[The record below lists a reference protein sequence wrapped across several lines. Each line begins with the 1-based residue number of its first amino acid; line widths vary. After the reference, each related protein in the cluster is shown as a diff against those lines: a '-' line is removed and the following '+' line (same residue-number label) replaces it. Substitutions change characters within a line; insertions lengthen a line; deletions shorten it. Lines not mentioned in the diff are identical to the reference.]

1 MCDGEDVHVA
11 DNLWTIS
18 FRKAKLAPDEDGVSV
33 EETLLDHGTFFY
45 LSDRFLKGGSE
56 LVVKDLIGSFK
67 KCETV
72 EEAIA
77 AMEEE
82 ERQNSTLEDGSAEVV
97 ADGVEE
103 EAEGAAP
110 TAAAEPADE
119 LTYEQKCEKFAI
131 YLYAKPL
138 RAYGELTGVAEEDV
152 TYALIDQAIEKLKAR
167 KLSHVYFGGREAL
180 YQFICRGAAGAE
192 VFWQFSSTNRTGGAL
207 NGRGE
212 PLWTTCTDHTSLA
225 IALAEPPAD
234 DGKIYLSQF
243 KEGAAKVRA
252 VMPSK
257 RVRNVRALIDS
268 AFPNWNKPLPYD
280 VVFGVL
286 GRRDRFRFG
295 TSGFSAASMFY
306 NALAAH
312 RLSVKAGKGPF
323 VKTPA
328 VLRVA
333 HVDAFAHFGDEG
345 HEDLN
350 DEDKTVVRLPNL
362 SFKSLVAGLHVDAI
376 DVAVMQ
382 DILTIVFSA
391 IIAAAMNRPGRTA

>member
-1 MCDGEDVHVA
+1 MA
-11 DNLWTIS
+11 DNLWSIS

-77 AMEEE
+77 AMKEE

-97 ADGVEE
+97 EDGIEEAADG
-103 EAEGAAP
+103 AAS

-119 LTYEQKCEKFAI
+119 LTYEEKCEQFAI

-138 RAYGELTGVAEEDV
+138 RAYGELAGVADEDV

-180 YQFICRGAAGAE
+180 YQFICRGAANAE
-192 VFWQFSSTNRTGGAL
+192 VFWQFSHSNRTGGAL

-212 PLWTTCTDHTSLA
+212 PLWTTCSDHTSLA
-225 IALAEPPAD
+225 IALSKPPAD

-243 KEGAAKVRA
+243 KEGAAMVRA

-257 RVRNVRALIDS
+257 SVRNVRALVDS
-268 AFPNWNKPLPYD
+268 AFRNWNKRVHAD
-280 VVFGVL
+280 VVRGVL
-286 GRRDRFRFG
+286 GRQDRFRFG
-295 TSGFSAASMFY
+295 TIGFSATSMFY
-306 NALAAH
+306 NVFAAH

-323 VKTPA
+323 IKTPA

-333 HVDAFAHFGDEG
+333 HVDAFAHFGDEDY
-345 HEDLN
+345 EDYN
-350 DEDKTVVRLPNL
+350 DEDKTVDRLPHL
-362 SFKSLVAGLHVDAI
+362 SYKALIAGFHVDAV
-376 DVAVMQ
+376 DVAAMQ
-382 DILTIVFSA
+382 DIQTIVFSA

>member
-1 MCDGEDVHVA
+1 MLDGEDVHVA

-72 EEAIA
+72 EEAVA

-82 ERQNSTLEDGSAEVV
+82 ERQNATLEDGSDEVV

-138 RAYGELTGVAEEDV
+138 RAYGELAGVADEDV
-152 TYALIDQAIEKLKAR
+152 TYALIDQAIEHLKSR

-180 YQFICRGAAGAE
+180 YQFICRGAANAE

-243 KEGAAKVRA
+243 KAGAAMVRA

-257 RVRNVRALIDS
+257 RVRNLRALVDS
-268 AFPNWNKPLPYD
+268 AFRDWNKQVPYP
-280 VVFGVL
+280 VVMDM
-286 GRRDRFRFG
+286 GRYDRFKFG
-295 TSGFSAASMFY
+295 TIGFSAASMFY
-306 NALAAH
+306 NAFAAH
-312 RLSVKAGKGPF
+312 RLSVKAGKGAF
-323 VKTPA
+323 IKTPA

-333 HVDAFAHFGDEG
+333 HVDAFAHLGDED
-345 HEDLN
+345 HEDWG
-350 DEDKTVVRLPNL
+350 DEDKTVDQLPKL
-362 SFKSLVAGLHVDAI
+362 PFKSLVAGLHVDAI

-382 DILTIVFSA
+382 DIQTIVFSA
-391 IIAAAMNRPGRTA
+391 IIAAAMNRPGRMA

>member
-1 MCDGEDVHVA
+1 MLDNGDVHVA
-11 DNLWTIS
+11 NNMWTCS

-56 LVVKDLIGSFK
+56 LVVKDLIESFK

-77 AMEEE
+77 ATEEE

-97 ADGVEE
+97 EDGIEEAADG
-103 EAEGAAP
+103 AAS

-119 LTYEQKCEKFAI
+119 LTYEEKCEQFAI

-138 RAYGELTGVAEEDV
+138 RAYGELAGVADEDV
-152 TYALIDQAIEKLKAR
+152 TYALIDQAIEHLKNR
-167 KLSHVYFGGREAL
+167 NLSHVYFGGRDEL
-180 YQFICRGAAGAE
+180 YAFLCRGAAGAE
-192 VFWQFSSTNRTGGAL
+192 VFWQFSHSNRTGGAL

-243 KEGAAKVRA
+243 KEGAAMVRA

-257 RVRNVRALIDS
+257 RVRNVRALVDS
-268 AFPNWNKPLPYD
+268 AFRNWNKMVPA
-280 VVFGVL
+280 GVL
-286 GRRDRFRFG
+286 GRKDRFRFG

-306 NALAAH
+306 NAIAAH

-323 VKTPA
+323 IKTPA

-345 HEDLN
+345 HEDYN
-350 DEDKTVVRLPNL
+350 DEDKTVGRLPDL

-382 DILTIVFSA
+382 DIQTIVFSA